1 MPRRSNPMPTMGALF
16 ITNPRRKNPM
26 ATRRRRNGLALRRN
40 GALNK
45 MIAKKIKVNIRTKGG
60 REAVKQ
66 YKRTPAYKKWAAS
79 AATKRALSS
88 ARTAA
93 KKRTSSSKAFTK
105 KYGTSR
111 AYQYAQSRGY
121 MGSDAKKKSA
131 SKKKSSG
138 GKKKLSAY
146 NKFVKARFAAAR
158 KAGVETSMGQIAD
171 EWARKKAGK
180 SPSPAKKRKST
191 AKKKSTA
198 KSKSGK
204 KLSAWQRHVAKT
216 LKAGGDMKQAS
227 KTYKKKASNPSR
239 RRRNPVRRRRN
250 GRYGGLALRKNQGLP
265 FVQPVADAV
274 DRYVPVV
281 GKPIAEFIPS
291 LAVAGVSALGVG
303 YLHQFLENKDYIPTW
318 AQPFSYTMV
327 GVGGALATLAVPV
340 GDMQTRRTVAAGMA
354 MVGAGIDVISHF
366 FGADAQAS
374 ADVAAMEAA
383 ANGDL
388 GALAY
393 KRNRYGALAMRAN
406 GGHEYGALA
415 YKQNRGYGAYEYTG
429 GALNNPVFRGPVH
442 SEIHYSDA
450 DAAGAYMDSESADA
464 AYAPGDFDAQE
475 AQVLLMGP
483 QAFFQR
489 FGKPAHSM
497 YNRQSGGASKHAG
510 KAGHRWGWMVK
521 LVGFKGMQQL
531 ASMPPA
537 QRRQMIAQLK
547 SQAQQAL
554 LSHSGNILPD
564 QPHVFE
570 ESGPTGAHGYG
581 AFMYKGGAL

>member
-1 MPRRSNPMPTMGALF
+1 
-16 ITNPRRKNPM
+16 M
-26 ATRRRRNGLALRRN
+26 ATRRRNGLALRRN

-45 MIAKKIKVNIRTKGG
+45 MVAKKIGTSVSTAAGRKKVQ
-60 REAVKQ
+60 A
-66 YKRTPAYKKWAAS
+66 YKRTAAYKKWAAS
-79 AATKRALSS
+79 AATK
-88 ARTAA
+88 
-93 KKRTSSSKAFTK
+93 KRLT
-105 KYGTSR
+105 
-111 AYQYAQSRGY
+111 
-121 MGSDAKKKSA
+121 
-131 SKKKSSG
+131 
-138 GKKKLSAY
+138 
-146 NKFVKARFAAAR
+146 AAR
-158 KAGVETSMGQIAD
+158 KAEKAKTAKKAAYKKKHGKSKAAQFYSRVGGSKSKTRSKGKSRKGLNAWQKFVSDHKGQGIPMSELAD
-171 EWARKKAGK
+171 MARKEGIIGGT
-180 SPSPAKKRKST
+180 AKKAAPKKRRST
-191 AKKKSTA
+191 AKKKTSA
-198 KSKSGK
+198 KRVMKGK
-204 KLSAWQRHVAKT
+204 KSTGTRSDGRKWYRIGNKFVSAA
-216 LKAGGDMKQAS
+216 A
-227 KTYKKKASNPSR
+227 YKKKANPSR
-239 RRRNPVRRRRN
+239 RRRNPTRRRRN
-250 GRYGGLALRKNQGLP
+250 GGYGGLALRKNQGLP
-265 FVQPVADAV
+265 FVDTAASIV
-274 DRYVPVV
+274 DKVPVI
-281 GKPIAEFIPS
+281 GGPLAEFVPT
-291 LAVAGVSALGVG
+291 LAVAGVSGLGVL
-303 YLHQFLENKDYIPTW
+303 YLHKFVEEKDYVPVW
-318 AQPFSYTMV
+318 AEPYSYTLV
-327 GVGGALATLAVPV
+327 GLGGAMATLAIPV
-340 GDMQTRRTVAAGMA
+340 GDLSTRRTLAAGMA
-354 MVGAGIDVISHF
+354 MVGVFGDLITHF
-366 FGADAQAS
+366 NKS
-374 ADVAAMEAA
+374 TADVAAIEAA

-429 GALNNPVFRGPVH
+429 GALNNPAFRGPVH
-442 SEIHYSDA
+442 PEVHYSDA
-450 DAAGAYMDSESADA
+450 DAAGAYMDSETADA

-570 ESGPTGAHGYG
+570 ESGATGAHGYG